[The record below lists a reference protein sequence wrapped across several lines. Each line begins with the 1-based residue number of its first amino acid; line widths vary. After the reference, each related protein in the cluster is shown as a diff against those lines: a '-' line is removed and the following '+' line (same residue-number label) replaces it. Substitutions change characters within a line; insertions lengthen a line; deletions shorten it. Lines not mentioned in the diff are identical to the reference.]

1 MSKDDPMADTPTS
14 LVVGLHPGDAIRSD
28 RVLDLGARHPS
39 AHGMLRLALTHE
51 GERVTSAEPLVGSM
65 HRGAEKLF
73 EARDYRQLIML
84 ADRHDWMSAPGSEL
98 AVTLAIEHLLG
109 MQVPERATW
118 LRTML
123 AELNRI
129 GVHAAFL
136 SEFPW
141 HAVDA
146 SVEDAWVPVREGL
159 RRVREDILVVTERLT
174 GARLHVMWNQVGGV
188 RSDIPDAQWPDEV
201 RAIVRKATRWADE
214 AATVL
219 QRTDRLHGVGVL
231 TPADVDGYGVT
242 GVLARA
248 AGVARDLRRDLPRLA
263 YGELGALVRV
273 PTRDSGDAHARLEL
287 LTEEIAQSA
296 DLVNASL
303 DRLADLAGP
312 VDSPLPKVLRP
323 PVGSVY
329 VATENPLGAN
339 GYWLVSQA
347 DRMPH
352 RLKLRSASFNNVS
365 ALPRMLAGAPLADVV
380 AILATTFF
388 IAGDVDK

>member
-1 MSKDDPMADTPTS
+1 
-14 LVVGLHPGDAIRSD
+14 
-28 RVLDLGARHPS
+28 
-39 AHGMLRLALTHE
+39 MLRLFVTLE
-51 GERVTSAEPLVGSM
+51 NERITSAEPRVGAM

-84 ADRHDWMSAPGSEL
+84 TDRHDWMSAPGSEL
-98 AVTLAIEHLLG
+98 AIALAIEHLLG
-109 MQVPERATW
+109 IQVPDRATW

-123 AELNRI
+123 AELNRLS
-129 GVHAAFL
+129 VHAVFL
-136 SEFPW
+136 AEFPW
-141 HAVDA
+141 HAVDEQV
-146 SVEDAWVPVREGL
+146 SQSWIPVRDAL
-159 RRVREDILVVTERLT
+159 RQVREDVLVATERLT

-188 RSDIPDAQWPDEV
+188 RSDIPDSQWPSDV
-201 RAIVRKATRWADE
+201 RSLLTRARDGAN
-214 AATVL
+214 AA
-219 QRTDRLHGVGVL
+219 
-231 TPADVDGYGVT
+231 ADVLASTQRLRGIGTLTTEDVNSFGVT

-248 AGVARDLRRDLPRLA
+248 TGVARDLRRDLPRLA
-263 YGELGALVRV
+263 YGDLASLLRV
-273 PTRDSGDAHARLEL
+273 PTRTTGDAHARMVL

-296 DLVNASL
+296 DLVDATL
-303 DRLADLAGP
+303 ERLRDLGGP
-312 VDSPLPKVLRP
+312 VESPLPKVVRP

-329 VATENPLGAN
+329 IATENPLGAN

-365 ALPRMLAGAPLADVV
+365 ALPHMLEGAELRDVV